1 MTTVDSC
8 SGSPT
13 SLCFLGSFLS
23 HVRAENVGPEVADVT
38 VIVKYIRKSVFWHQ
52 TPPQFLFRGAMHP
65 PPLPTALLPVHYHL
79 KRLCLSFLVCFVHIV
94 FRSIYVSGKLPT
106 YPSPK
111 STLTL
116 TSHLGQNVG
125 LGKG

>member
-8 SGSPT
+8 PGSPA

-23 HVRAENVGPEVADVT
+23 HLRAENVGPEVADVT

-65 PPLPTALLPVHYHL
+65 LPPPAHCSAACTLPFKEAVSQ
-79 KRLCLSFLVCFVHIV
+79 LS
-94 FRSIYVSGKLPT
+94 
-106 YPSPK
+106 
-111 STLTL
+111 
-116 TSHLGQNVG
+116 G
-125 LGKG
+125 LFCSYCVQINLRF